1 MSTPALNKLFAPLA
15 IAAML
20 LPASGAMA
28 QRSDTEIRV
37 EKLEKEMRAVQRKV
51 FPGGSERY
59 FEPEIRAPERTAET
73 RGTSADTAVA
83 DLLARV
89 DALEA
94 QLAALTAQTEENGYK
109 LGQLTARL
117 DALEAAADDTAAVTG
132 SSANVTA
139 ADAADDVKEVA
150 TPSDDR
156 VAQVAAIVKPDSGN
170 AGEDEYI
177 YGFRL
182 WDAKFYPEAQQQLQ
196 KTVDEHPSHSRNSH
210 ARNLLGR
217 AYMDDGKL
225 NLAAR
230 TFLSNYQ
237 EKPDGARAADSLYF
251 LGMTM
256 IQQQENVKACAAF
269 DELVE
274 VYPDVAGGR
283 LAGDLAGGRSA
294 AQCQ

>member
-1 MSTPALNKLFAPLA
+1 MNKIFAPLA
-15 IAAML
+15 IAAMM
-20 LPASGAMA
+20 LPASGATA
-28 QRSDTEIRV
+28 QRGDTELRV

-51 FPGGSERY
+51 FPGGSERF
-59 FEPEIRAPERTAET
+59 FEPEIRTPERTAQT

-117 DALEAAADDTAAVTG
+117 DALEAAASEETQAVNTSQATPTAVDAAEEAAAV
-132 SSANVTA
+132 A
-139 ADAADDVKEVA
+139 A
-150 TPSDDR
+150 PSDDR

-182 WDAKFYPEAQQQLQ
+182 WDAKFYPEAQQQLK
-196 KTVDEHPSHSRNSH
+196 KTVDNHPSHSRNSH

-225 NLAAR
+225 NLAAK

-274 VYPDVAGGR
+274 VYPDVAVGR
-283 LAGDLAGGRSA
+283 LSNDLSAGRSTA
-294 AQCQ
+294 ECQ